1 MAATRLRA
9 PQCQSSGRRRSQA
22 GYLLFEAT
30 VAVALIASAVV
41 AYLSLQTVQT
51 RIDNGIG
58 VGAHYARVNEAL
70 GQYMTLHYAA
80 LKKLPPDC
88 SVHGLASTTSKTR
101 PSLGEGCKMSINGE
115 SVSNGLQPTVAELVA
130 ISLLPAATTD
140 ALRLNTLST
149 ISEPDTN
156 GSPSSKLTRA
166 RLHAVITQRCVA
178 TQATS
183 TLRGRYVLIRRPVA
197 ADTLALDE
205 IEVLVN
211 GSNVA
216 GSAVLSASTAY
227 TDSQTNAAA
236 YYAPRNLVDRLQT
249 LAPSTPYQ
257 VPGLFRSLGSNP
269 GGAWVQLD
277 LGMTRDISSIGL
289 RSAQGNTGQGSTGS
303 TWAAEGSSLIV
314 QVNNEA
320 AETGNFLTTGT
331 SQIREAKPTLLLPGK
346 MVYVSSDAFSAGAPL
361 DLTPTAQGCPSG
373 SLMALSSL
381 VFNTQPY
388 ALTGEQ
394 GSGAL
399 LATVTQAAGTEAV
412 MSNPVSGGELTG
424 RVFSID
430 NPLRNYEA
438 SEKGIGVGGIIAVRN
453 GYDSYSTSLQTRA
466 DGSNPPTAAWDFNNK
481 NLTGVDHLESASASV
496 RGDLTT
502 QGALSANKAG
512 FNELKLPLA
521 VAGNA
526 CEKLS
531 QSIAQ
536 NTDGQL
542 LTCAGSLWKSALAS
556 TVNTQDYYEI
566 DITREPAGLV
576 LPSVKRCLKE
586 ICTVGE
592 GRELGTL
599 LDINRYK
606 TRLRL
611 DEWFPVV
618 VGHTLTERLTESSG
632 NSRNPIDTNF
642 SLSKNGEFW
651 SVDVTGGE
659 SVVKLKLRFYKI
671 NN

>member
-1 MAATRLRA
+1 MTARLRA
-9 PQCQSSGRRRSQA
+9 PQCQRSGRRRSQA

-58 VGAHYARVNEAL
+58 VGAHYARVNDAL

-80 LKKLPPDC
+80 LKTLPPDC

-101 PSLGEGCKMSINGE
+101 PSLGEGCKLSINGE
-115 SVSNGLQPTVAELVA
+115 SVSNGLQPAVAELVA
-130 ISLLPAATTD
+130 LSLLPAATTD

-149 ISEPDTN
+149 ISEPETN
-156 GSPSSKLTRA
+156 GSGSSKLTRA

-178 TQATS
+178 TQAAS

-197 ADTLALDE
+197 TDNLALDE

-216 GSAVLSASTAY
+216 GSAVLSASTAF
-227 TDSQTNAAA
+227 TDGQTNAAA

-249 LAPSTPYQ
+249 LAPSSPYQ

-289 RSAQGNTGQGSTGS
+289 RSAQGNTGSTGS
-303 TWAAEGSSLIV
+303 TWAVEGLSMSV

-320 AETGNFLTTGT
+320 AETGNFLMTGT
-331 SQIREAKPTLLLPGK
+331 SQIREAKPSLLLPGK

-412 MSNPVSGGELTG
+412 MSNPVSGGELSS

-466 DGSNPPTAAWDFNNK
+466 DGSNLPTAAWNFNSK

-536 NTDGQL
+536 NTDGHL
-542 LTCAGSLWKSALAS
+542 LTCAGSLWKSAQAD
-556 TVNTQDYYEI
+556 TVNSQEYYEI
-566 DITREPAGLV
+566 DLIRTPPAGL
-576 LPSVKRCLKE
+576 LWPSVKRCLKE
-586 ICTVGE
+586 ICTDGS

-599 LDINRYK
+599 LDSNNRYK
-606 TRLRL
+606 TRLRY
-611 DEWFPVV
+611 DAWFPVV
-618 VGHTLTERLTESSG
+618 MGHTLTESSG
-632 NSRNPIDTNF
+632 TPRNPIDTSF
-642 SLSKNGEFW
+642 SLSKNEEFW

>member
-9 PQCQSSGRRRSQA
+9 TQCQSSGRRRSQA

-101 PSLGEGCKMSINGE
+101 PSLGEGCKLSINGE

-216 GSAVLSASTAY
+216 GSAVLSASSAY

-257 VPGLFRSLGSNP
+257 VPGLFRSLGSN
-269 GGAWVQLD
+269 AWVQLD

-289 RSAQGNTGQGSTGS
+289 RSAQGNTGSTGS
-303 TWAAEGSSLIV
+303 TWAAEGLSMSV

-331 SQIREAKPTLLLPGK
+331 SQIRQANASLLLPGK
-346 MVYVSSDAFSAGAPL
+346 MVYVSSDAFSPGAPL
-361 DLTPTAQGCPSG
+361 VLTPTAQGCPSG

-424 RVFSID
+424 SVFSID

-466 DGSNPPTAAWDFNNK
+466 DGSNPPTAAWNFNSK
-481 NLTGVDHLESASASV
+481 NLTGVDHLESASANV

-521 VAGNA
+521 VAGKA

-542 LTCAGSLWKSALAS
+542 LTCADSLWKSALAS
-556 TVNTQDYYEI
+556 TVNTQEYYELFLSRKPPGSYTASVRYCVNAI
-566 DITREPAGLV
+566 CDANPTRV
-576 LPSVKRCLKE
+576 TVDLKGNSHTTNLK
-586 ICTVGE
+586 TVQ
-592 GRELGTL
+592 
-599 LDINRYK
+599 
-606 TRLRL
+606 
-611 DEWFPVV
+611 WFPVV
-618 VGHTLTERLTESSG
+618 ASHSLHSG
-632 NSRNPIDTNF
+632 NSLNTSF
-642 SLSKNGEFW
+642 SLTQPGDFWVIDLYGEKT
-651 SVDVTGGE
+651 DVSLT
-659 SVVKLKLRFYKI
+659 LRFYKI